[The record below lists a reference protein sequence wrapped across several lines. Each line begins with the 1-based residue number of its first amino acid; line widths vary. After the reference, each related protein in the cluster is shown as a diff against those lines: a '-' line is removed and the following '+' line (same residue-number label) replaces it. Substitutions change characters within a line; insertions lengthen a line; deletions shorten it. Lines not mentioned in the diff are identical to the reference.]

1 MWICCVFLAKSYCWP
16 DAMAMPMIPTL
27 CEAKAGGSLELGVGD
42 KPGQHKKSGLYG
54 KHKN

>member
-1 MWICCVFLAKSYCWP
+1 MWICCVFLAKSYCWQ